1 MLFEVKNV
9 SAKYGEI
16 EVLHNLSFNVDK
28 GEIVTI
34 LGANGAGK
42 TTTLKCI
49 SSIVKVSNNGSILFN
64 GEDITKLEPHKVVE
78 RGVIHVPEGRRIFPI
93 LTVRS
98 NLNIGA
104 FIIKDKKEIERTRDF
119 VFELFPILKERRM
132 QLGGTLSGGEQQML
146 AIARGLMAKPKL
158 LILDE
163 PSLGL
168 APIIIKDIFKTIK
181 DINDS
186 GVPIILVE
194 QNAKASLNLAHRGYV
209 LETGNLTIE
218 DSAQNLLNNPEVQ
231 KAYLGH

>member
-49 SSIVKVSNNGSILFN
+49 SSIVKVSNNGSIFFN